1 MGRKKILIVIL
12 LLPFFVFMSPEE
24 EEHPSGLMDFL
35 WKTANFIILFGGLTY
50 LLYKPIRS
58 FLEKRARD
66 IQLSLK
72 EAADSRKDAEQK
84 LKEIETRL
92 AGFEKEIEKVMKEAE
107 SEGRREKEETLQM
120 AQRETEK
127 IKYFAKQEIDAII
140 RSRIRELREY
150 SAALATALAEDRIK
164 RKMSPELQSQLI
176 NRSIER
182 LDKLDE
188 KPNSGQKIHS
198 RAG

>member
-1 MGRKKILIVIL
+1 MGRKKIILIL
-12 LLPFFVFMSPEE
+12 LMLPFFVFMSPEE
-24 EEHPSGLMDFL
+24 EEHSSGLMDFL
-35 WKTANFIILFGGLTY
+35 WKTVNFIILFGGLTY

-58 FLEKRARD
+58 FLEKRAQD
-66 IQLSLK
+66 IQSSLK

-92 AGFEKEIEKVMKEAE
+92 AGLEKEIEKFMKEAE
-107 SEGRREKEETLQM
+107 KEGRREKEETQKR
-120 AQRETEK
+120 AQQETER

-140 RSRIRELREY
+140 RSRIREIREY
-150 SAALATALAEDRIK
+150 SAALATALAEERIK
-164 RKMSPELQSQLI
+164 RKMSPELQSLLI

-188 KPNSGQKIHS
+188 KQNSG
-198 RAG
+198 

>member
-1 MGRKKILIVIL
+1 MGRKKILLVLL

-24 EEHPSGLMDFL
+24 EEHPSGLLDFL
-35 WKTANFIILFGGLTY
+35 GKTVNFIILFGGLTY

-58 FLEKRARD
+58 FLEKRAQD
-66 IQLSLK
+66 IQSSLK
-72 EAADSRKDAEQK
+72 EAEDSRKDAEQK

-92 AGFEKEIEKVMKEAE
+92 AGLEKEIEKVMKEAE
-107 SEGRREKEETLQM
+107 SEGQRGKEETLRM
-120 AQRETEK
+120 AKKETEK

-150 SAALATALAEDRIK
+150 SAVLATSLAEERIK

-176 NRSIER
+176 NKSIER

-188 KPNSGQKIHS
+188 KSNSGQKIQS

>member
-1 MGRKKILIVIL
+1 MGRKKIILIL
-12 LLPFFVFMSPEE
+12 LMLPFFVFMSAEE
-24 EEHPSGLMDFL
+24 EEHSSGLIDFL

-50 LLYKPIRS
+50 LLYKPIRR
-58 FLEKRARD
+58 FLEKRTQD
-66 IQLSLK
+66 IQSSLK
-72 EAADSRKDAEQK
+72 EAEDSRKDAEQK

-92 AGFEKEIEKVMKEAE
+92 AGLEKEIEKIMKEAE
-107 SEGRREKEETLQM
+107 SEGQRGKEEILKR
-120 AQRETEK
+120 AQQETER

-150 SAALATALAEDRIK
+150 SAALATALAEERIK

-176 NRSIER
+176 DRSIER

>member
-1 MGRKKILIVIL
+1 MDRKKIILIL
-12 LLPFFVFMSPEE
+12 LVLPFFVFMSPDE
-24 EEHPSGLMDFL
+24 EEHSSGLVDFL
-35 WKTANFIILFGGLTY
+35 WKTVNFIILFGGLTY

-58 FLEKRARD
+58 FLEKRAQD

-72 EAADSRKDAEQK
+72 EAEESKKNAEQK

-92 AGFEKEIEKVMKEAE
+92 AGLGKEVEKVMQEAE
-107 SEGRREKEETLQM
+107 KEGMRGKEETLQM

-127 IKYFAKQEIDAII
+127 IKYFAQQEIDAIT
-140 RSRIRELREY
+140 RSRMRELREY
-150 SAALATALAEDRIK
+150 SAALATALAEERIK
-164 RKMSPELQSQLI
+164 KKMSPELQSMLI

>member
-1 MGRKKILIVIL
+1 
-12 LLPFFVFMSPEE
+12 
-24 EEHPSGLMDFL
+24 MDFL

-92 AGFEKEIEKVMKEAE
+92 AGLEKEIEKMRKEAE
-107 SEGRREKEETLQM
+107 KEGRKEKEETLQL

-150 SAALATALAEDRIK
+150 SAALATTLAEERIK

>member
-1 MGRKKILIVIL
+1 MDRKKIIL
-12 LLPFFVFMSPEE
+12 VLLVLPFFVFMSPEE
-24 EEHPSGLMDFL
+24 EHSSGLIDFL
-35 WKTANFIILFGGLTY
+35 GKTVNFVILFGGLTY

-58 FLEKRARD
+58 FLEKRAQD
-66 IQLSLK
+66 IQSSLK

-84 LKEIETRL
+84 LKKVETRL
-92 AGFEKEIEKVMKEAE
+92 AGLEKEIEKVMKEAE
-107 SEGRREKEETLQM
+107 KEARRQKEQTLQM
-120 AQRETEK
+120 AQREAEK
-127 IKYFAKQEIDAII
+127 IKYYAQQEIDSII

-150 SAALATALAEDRIK
+150 SAALATALAEERIK
-164 RKMSPELQSQLI
+164 KKMSPELHVLLL

-198 RAG
+198 GAG